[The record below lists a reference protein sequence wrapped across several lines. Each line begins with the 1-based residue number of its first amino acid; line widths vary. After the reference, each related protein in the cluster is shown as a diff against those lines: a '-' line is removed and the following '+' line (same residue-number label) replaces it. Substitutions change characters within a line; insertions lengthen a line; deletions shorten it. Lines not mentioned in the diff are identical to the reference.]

1 MLDIDIFI
9 AFLLSLSRC
18 VSLIETGSGWNLEVE
33 KRMQFPTRIIAASA
47 WRHTS
52 LWAYNWTVK
61 SNPCRGVRPY
71 RRCWRSPK
79 RLVFRHSTINT
90 LLTRES
96 GLCGM
101 YASGK
106 LTESRSGLRFDSG
119 RSALIRLELS
129 CLYTGGLCLRW
140 IYAWA

>member
-1 MLDIDIFI
+1 M
-9 AFLLSLSRC
+9 
-18 VSLIETGSGWNLEVE
+18 
-33 KRMQFPTRIIAASA
+33 
-47 WRHTS
+47 
-52 LWAYNWTVK
+52 
-61 SNPCRGVRPY
+61 
-71 RRCWRSPK
+71 
-79 RLVFRHSTINT
+79 
-90 LLTRES
+90 LTRES

-140 IYAWA
+140 IYAIAKEVKFTPVSF